1 MKKSLI
7 SLVLMGTTF
16 IGTTKAEEMKQFY
29 LTIGGGSNIFL
40 DTDYDETLDGVKYQ
54 GDVEL
59 ESNFSLDGGIGYDFG
74 KWRTEITYQ
83 SMPADLDS
91 ISAEKVIGSVGVT
104 ASASGDVDLKSYF
117 ATIYYD
123 LPDYKIGDKTLLPY
137 IGAGIGTT
145 NIDIGTI
152 TVDGISTGGGDDDAI
167 AYQLKLGS
175 SMEITKKTD
184 LYVEGVYFST
194 GDFEIL
200 GSNFDPIKSLGLRSG
215 VRFRF

>member
-1 MKKSLI
+1 MKKTLI

-16 IGTTKAEEMKQFY
+16 IGTTKAEEIQQFY

-40 DTDYDETLDGVKYQ
+40 DTDYDETLEGVKYQ
-54 GDVEL
+54 GDVEI
-59 ESNFSLDGGIGYDFG
+59 ESNFSFDGGIGYDFG

-104 ASASGDVDLKSYF
+104 ASASGDIDLTSYL

-123 LPDYKIGDKTLLPY
+123 LPDYKIGDKTLVPY

-145 NIDIGTI
+145 NIDIGTV
-152 TVDGISTGGGDDDAI
+152 TVDGISTGGGDDNAI

-175 SMEITKKTD
+175 SLAISEKTD
-184 LYVEGVYFST
+184 LYVEGIYFST

-200 GSNFDPIKSLGLRSG
+200 GTNFDPIKSLGLRSG